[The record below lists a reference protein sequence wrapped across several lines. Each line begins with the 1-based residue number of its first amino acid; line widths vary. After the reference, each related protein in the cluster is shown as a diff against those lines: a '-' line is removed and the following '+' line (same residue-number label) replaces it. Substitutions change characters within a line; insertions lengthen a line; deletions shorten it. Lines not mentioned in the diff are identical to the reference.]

1 MNDRDHNSNGRRT
14 HRRFRD
20 DRRIDHWVTLKR
32 IVDVT
37 NREGKLPLKLNVI
50 IERPEF
56 TNGER
61 GFGRVSMT
69 IGVGNYYVRLATKA
83 TITLLDLLAEHRG
96 AILDAVDEVHGL
108 NQQVKEEQGRGRQQ
122 DRRRRSKDIP
132 VAEEDYPLL
141 TDESLDFRRT
151 TRRTRSGRGRSY
163 HPSKDKGR

>member
-1 MNDRDHNSNGRRT
+1 MNQHHRNNNNRGRRP
-14 HRRFRD
+14 FREE
-20 DRRIDHWVTLKR
+20 RRIDHWVTIRR
-32 IVDVT
+32 IVNVT
-37 NREGKLPLKLNVI
+37 NNEGKLPLKLNVV

-61 GFGRVSMT
+61 GFGRVNMT

-96 AILDAVDEVHGL
+96 AILAAVDEVHDL
-108 NQQVKEEQGRGRQQ
+108 NQQVKEEQEKGRQQ
-122 DRRRRSKDIP
+122 DKRRRSKDIP
-132 VAEEDYPLL
+132 VAKEDYPLL
-141 TDESLDFRRT
+141 TDESLNFRRT